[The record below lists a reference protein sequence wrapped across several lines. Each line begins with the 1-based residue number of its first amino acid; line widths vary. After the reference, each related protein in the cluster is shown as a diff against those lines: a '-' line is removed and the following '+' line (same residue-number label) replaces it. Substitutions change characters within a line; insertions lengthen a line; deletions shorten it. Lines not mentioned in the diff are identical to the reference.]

1 MKFLLA
7 IFAFLILHSAFLIPA
22 QAIVDPLSVP
32 NNKFGIHII
41 SGTPDES
48 SPSSSL
54 VNSTGG
60 DWGYITFL
68 IESKDRNEGK
78 WQEFFND
85 LRRRHLIPRVRLA
98 TKPNEGNWEKPY

>member
-1 MKFLLA
+1 MIRVFSIIFIFFLLTA
-7 IFAFLILHSAFLIPA
+7 GYPPSTTF
-22 QAIVDPLSVP
+22 AIVDPLSVP

-68 IESKDRNEGK
+68 IESKDLLYAVPGG
-78 WQEFFND
+78 
-85 LRRRHLIPRVRLA
+85 LIGCGLKVDPFLTRSDKLVGHILGL
-98 TKPNEGNWEKPY
+98 PG